1 MLSKKILLSG
11 QGAGGGG
18 GGGGGGGTG
27 AYYGYTSGASAA
39 LNTVSPGLV
48 NTYYRRAILAFTY
61 TSSELTNFGLSSND
75 VITKLRWNV
84 TQTPLQNRMPFP
96 NYAIRMFHIWQGTAT
111 NQTNPTNLGGL
122 SSRNVTDVKAQHN
135 YDAYSPGTGMHEM
148 TLDNSFTW
156 NGTDA
161 IGFIFAWGQVPT
173 NWNARG
179 TTTRVTS
186 GRLYY
191 NWSDAA
197 GTYTVTDSTSYQQS
211 YRPAIDMFAT

>member
-1 MLSKKILLSG
+1 MLSKKILLAG
-11 QGAGGGG
+11 QAAGGGG

-39 LNTVSPGLV
+39 LNTVTPGLV
-48 NTYYRRAILAFTY
+48 NTYYRRAVLAFTY

-96 NYAIRMFHIWQGTAT
+96 NYAIRMMHIASGT
-111 NQTNPTNLGGL
+111 NLTNPTSLGGL
-122 SSRNVTDVKAQHN
+122 SSSNVTDVKAQHN
-135 YDAYSPGTGMHEM
+135 YDAYSPGTGFHEM

-173 NWNARG
+173 NWNAAG
-179 TTTRVTS
+179 TTTRVAS

-191 NWSDAA
+191 SWSDQA
-197 GTYTVTDSTSYQQS
+197 GTYYVTSFTGYSQN
-211 YRPAIDMFAT
+211 YRPAIDLFAT